1 MTLSPFARF
10 GLIGLLFGLALA
22 GCEAQPLGSFQSAR
36 YMASPTQPDLLLSFA
51 PGGATLAPG
60 EVARLDSYVRG
71 GMLGANDDVVLYV
84 GPSGSR
90 RLDAERL
97 GKLAKVFPATRA
109 RVRVVAA
116 PEAAG
121 VEVGPDGVVV
131 RTVSYGKITIECP
144 GNTAGP
150 LELTTPLPEM
160 TCANAFNRAT
170 MAANPR
176 DSGRAGRLRRHARG
190 PLGRGGQAAAGRQ
203 GALPADGLDGSD
215 GRLTPWHRPPG
226 RA

>member
-10 GLIGLLFGLALA
+10 GLLALVFGLALA
-22 GCEAQPLGSFQSAR
+22 ACEAQPLGSFQPAR
-36 YMASPTQPDLLLSFA
+36 YLANPTQPDLLVSFA
-51 PGGATLAPG
+51 PSGATLAPG
-60 EVARLDSYVRG
+60 EVARLDAYVRG
-71 GMLGANDDVVLYV
+71 ALLGPDDDVVVYV

-97 GKLAKVFPATRA
+97 GRLARVFPATRA
-109 RVRVVAA
+109 RVRVIAA
-116 PEAAG
+116 PDAAG
-121 VEVGPDGVVV
+121 VAVGPDGVVV
-131 RTVSYGKITIECP
+131 RTVSYQRITVECP

-176 DSGRAGRLRRHARG
+176 DLVAPGAFGGTPAGVSV
-190 PLGRGGQAAAGRQ
+190 AAVKQQQDGKVPYRQ
-203 GALPADGLDGSD
+203 IGLSAVMGE
-215 GRLTPWHRPPG
+215 
-226 RA
+226 

>member
-1 MTLSPFARF
+1 MTR
-10 GLIGLLFGLALA
+10 GTLLVVLALA
-22 GCEAQPLGSFQSAR
+22 GCEAQPLGSFQTAR
-36 YMASPTQPDLLLSFA
+36 YLASPTQPDLLASFA

-60 EVARLDSYVRG
+60 EVARLDAYVRG
-71 GMLGANDDVVLYV
+71 ALLGPDDDVVVYM

-97 GKLAKVFPATRA
+97 GTLRKVFPATRA

-121 VEVGPDGVVV
+121 VEVGPDGMVV
-131 RTVSYGKITIECP
+131 RTVSYGRITVECP

-160 TCANAFNRAT
+160 TCSNAFNRAT

-176 DSGRAGRLRRHARG
+176 DLIAPDSFGGTSAGVAAAAVQQQRDGKVPYL
-190 PLGRGGQAAAGRQ
+190 PLGLSAVMGE
-203 GALPADGLDGSD
+203 
-215 GRLTPWHRPPG
+215 
-226 RA
+226 